1 MLSFVPEKEHLRH
14 ALLFLFNQ
22 KKKAVESHRLL
33 VETYGEHAPSIRTCE
48 TWFRQFKSG
57 DFNVKDSERSGRPQK
72 CEDEQLQELLDDDPT
87 QTQRQL
93 AEALHVSQETI
104 SRRLRAMGKI
114 NKLGKWVPHNLNERQ
129 MENRKV
135 TCEMLLQRHERKS
148 FLYRIVTGDEKWIYF
163 ENPKRKKSWLS
174 PGEAS
179 PSTSR
184 PNRFGK
190 KTMLC
195 VWWDQSG
202 VVYYELLKPD
212 ETVNTQRYRQQMIN
226 LNHALIERRPEWARR
241 HGKVILLHDN
251 APSRTAKPVKDT
263 LKSLGWD
270 ILPHPP
276 YSPDLAPSDYHLF
289 ASMGHALAEQHFSNF
304 EKVGKWLDEWF
315 AAKDKQFFWHGIHK
329 LPERWAKCVEADG
342 QYFE

>member
-1 MLSFVPEKEHLRH
+1 MSTFVPENEHLRH
-14 ALLFLFNQ
+14 ALLFLFHQ
-22 KKKAVESHRLL
+22 KKKAVESHRVL

-48 TWFRQFKSG
+48 TWFRQFKRG
-57 DFNVKDSERSGRPQK
+57 DFNVKDSARCGRPKK
-72 CEDEQLQELLDDDPT
+72 CDDEQLQALLDDDPT
-87 QTQRQL
+87 QTQQQL
-93 AEALHVSQETI
+93 AEALNVSQETI

-114 NKLGKWVPHNLNERQ
+114 NKIGKWVPHELNERQ

-163 ENPKRKKSWLS
+163 ENPKRRKSWLS
-174 PGEAS
+174 PGEAG
-179 PSTSR
+179 PSTPR
-184 PNRFGK
+184 PNCFSK

-202 VVYYELLKPD
+202 IVYYELLQPG
-212 ETVNTQRYRQQMIN
+212 ETVNAQRYRQQMIN
-226 LNHALIERRPEWARR
+226 LNDALIERRPEWARR
-241 HGKVILLHDN
+241 HGKGIVLHDN
-251 APSRTAKPVKDT
+251 APSCTAKPVKNT
-263 LKSLGWD
+263 FKSLGWD

-276 YSPDLAPSDYHLF
+276 YSPDLAPSDYYLF

-304 EKVGKWLDEWF
+304 EEVGKWLDEWF
-315 AAKDKQFFWHGIHK
+315 AAKDKQFFWHGIHT

-342 QYFE
+342 QYFD